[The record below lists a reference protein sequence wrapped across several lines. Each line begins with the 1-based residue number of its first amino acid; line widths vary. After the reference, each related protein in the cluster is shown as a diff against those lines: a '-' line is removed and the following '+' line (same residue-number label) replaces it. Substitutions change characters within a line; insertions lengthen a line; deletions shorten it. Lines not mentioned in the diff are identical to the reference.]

1 MYPITVKVSAKFL
14 EVFREYEKCSYYDQL
29 EDVRTHG
36 VSAIHPSVHAYMV
49 TKRYKTLVRLLDND
63 ELEDFYYRLGSG
75 ITCEHSEGMRKTCIR
90 IQKQLEPKLSP
101 KTINLW
107 KIV

>member
-1 MYPITVKVSAKFL
+1 
-14 EVFREYEKCSYYDQL
+14 
-29 EDVRTHG
+29 
-36 VSAIHPSVHAYMV
+36 
-49 TKRYKTLVRLLDND
+49 VRLLDND